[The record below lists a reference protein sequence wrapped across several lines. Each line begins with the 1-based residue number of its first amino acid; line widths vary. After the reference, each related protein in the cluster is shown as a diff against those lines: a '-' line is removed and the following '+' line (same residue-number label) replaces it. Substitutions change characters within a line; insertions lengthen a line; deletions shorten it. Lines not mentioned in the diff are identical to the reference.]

1 MMLIWCSWEMSTIGH
16 PLSDLS
22 NLIVPWTISAFSLER
37 RNSHPAFA
45 PPASPSAISSPNFP
59 SLAPSSSSTQ
69 LAPGLPTRDE
79 CIQWYKEVAGWD
91 PAPELGWSTAF
102 AMWRDSIIF
111 QGIASRY
118 AVRQASSL
126 EAKKVGM
133 EMGPAAEICWELVR
147 RAKEGNLN
155 RAKL

>member
-1 MMLIWCSWEMSTIGH
+1 MSTIGH

-37 RNSHPAFA
+37 RNSNPAFA
-45 PPASPSAISSPNFP
+45 PAPSPSLSV
-59 SLAPSSSSTQ
+59 TQ
-69 LAPGLPTRDE
+69 LAPGLPTREE

-133 EMGPAAEICWELVR
+133 EMQPAAEICWELVR
-147 RAKEGNLN
+147 RVRERGTSKASL
-155 RAKL
+155 

>member
-1 MMLIWCSWEMSTIGH
+1 MSTIGH

-22 NLIVPWTISAFSLER
+22 NLLVPFTITAFSLSR

-45 PPASPSAISSPNFP
+45 PNAN
-59 SLAPSSSSTQ
+59 T
-69 LAPGLPTRDE
+69 PGLPSRNQ
-79 CIQWYKEVAGWD
+79 CVSWYREVAGWD
-91 PAPELGWSTAF
+91 PEPELPWSTAF

-118 AVRQASSL
+118 AVRQASS
-126 EAKKVGM
+126 EQARQVGE
-133 EMGPAAEICWELVR
+133 EMGPAAGIAWSLVE
-147 RAKEGNLN
+147 RARDVGA

>member
-1 MMLIWCSWEMSTIGH
+1 MVLIWCSWEMSTIGH

-45 PPASPSAISSPNFP
+45 P
-59 SLAPSSSSTQ
+59 APSSSSSATQ
-69 LAPGLPTRDE
+69 LAPGLPTREE

-133 EMGPAAEICWELVR
+133 EMRPAAEICWELIRRVR
-147 RAKEGNLN
+147 EGGESKARL
-155 RAKL
+155 

>member
-1 MMLIWCSWEMSTIGH
+1 VSSFPPLPLCRDMMLIWCSWEMSTIGH

-45 PPASPSAISSPNFP
+45 PVPSPSFSA
-59 SLAPSSSSTQ
+59 TQ
-69 LAPGLPTRDE
+69 LAPGLPTREE
-79 CIQWYKEVAGWD
+79 CIQWYKEVASWD

-133 EMGPAAEICWELVR
+133 EMRPAAEICWELVR
-147 RAKEGNLN
+147 RVREGGASKARL
-155 RAKL
+155 

>member
-1 MMLIWCSWEMSTIGH
+1 VSSFPPLPLCRDMMLIWRSWEMSTIGH

-45 PPASPSAISSPNFP
+45 PASSASFSV
-59 SLAPSSSSTQ
+59 TQ
-69 LAPGLPTRDE
+69 LAPGLPTREE

-133 EMGPAAEICWELVR
+133 EMRPAAEICWELVR
-147 RAKEGNLN
+147 RVREEGASKARL
-155 RAKL
+155 